1 MKDKKDLLPYYTTNQ
16 VNVGTYRGPGIGATY
31 GIKKGGFSDNIVKK
45 APLPNMGIP
54 RKMN

>member
-1 MKDKKDLLPYYTTNQ
+1 MKDNNLLPYYSKNQ
-16 VNVGTYRGPGIGATY
+16 VNVGKYRGSGIGATY

-45 APLPNMGIP
+45 NPLPNSGIP